1 MKSFLDFL
9 FEKQNSG
16 KTIVIF
22 PGRFQPFHKGHK
34 ALYDKAKKKF
44 PQADFYIATSDIKP
58 ELVAKDPS
66 RYPFTFDEKKQ
77 IITATGVPEGEIV
90 KTNQP
95 YKPLEILQN
104 YNKDI
109 DKVIFVV
116 GLKDMLEDP
125 RFSFKP
131 LKSGAS
137 SYFQPYKDNIE
148 LKAFGEGGHGYIY
161 APGTITFSI
170 DGEAST
176 SASQLRE
183 IYKTADPKKRM
194 RIVVDV
200 VGRPD
205 TNIFNLFNKKL
216 N

>member
-9 FEKQNSG
+9 FEKQNEG
-16 KTIVIF
+16 RTVVVF

-34 ALYDKAKKKF
+34 TLYDKAKKKF
-44 PQADFYIATSDIKP
+44 PNADFFIATSDIKP
-58 ELVAKDPS
+58 ELAAKDPQ
-66 RYPFTFDEKKQ
+66 RYPFTFEEKKQ
-77 IITATGVPEGEIV
+77 IIVATGIPENEVV

-95 YKPLEILQN
+95 YKPVEILQN

-109 DKVIFVV
+109 DKVIFIV
-116 GLKDMLEDP
+116 GMKDMLEDP

-131 LKSGAS
+131 LKTGAP
-137 SYFQPYKDNIE
+137 SYFQPYKDNIPM
-148 LKAFGEGGHGYIY
+148 KAFGEGGHGYIY

-170 DGEAST
+170 DGAPST
-176 SASQLRE
+176 SASQLRDT
-183 IYKTADPKKRM
+183 YKIADEKKRM

-205 TNIFNLFNKKL
+205 QKIFDLFNKKL
-216 N
+216 K